1 MTNLDKNRIIKEEFV
16 YLPED
21 YQYNSA
27 IDNAR
32 GKGILDVELIK
43 NIYEKIYDYK
53 KHMTEK

>member
-27 IDNAR
+27 IDNAG

-43 NIYEKIYDYK
+43 NIYEKI
-53 KHMTEK
+53 